1 MSEELLIPAG
11 AGQAFYAGRLPLF
24 DEIAQG
30 FLKTLANHQASGEAL
45 ACLDYLDGKVKID
58 GVLYMR
64 RVVVLA
70 IEDLKQHIEAPLP
83 LRSEAYA
90 LMKLLKLDPIP
101 ELKLYRDLATAILR
115 IDAALHLCK
124 TNRARYLIVRG
135 PVYH

>member
-1 MSEELLIPAG
+1 MAVSHAG
-11 AGQAFYAGRLPLF
+11 PLPLF

-30 FLKTLANHQASGEAL
+30 FLKALASGQASGETL
-45 ACLDYLDGKVKID
+45 TCLDYLDGQVEIED
-58 GVLYMR
+58 ATYTR

-70 IEDLKQHIEAPLP
+70 VEDLKQQIEAPLP

-101 ELKLYRDLATAILR
+101 ELKLYRDLATVILR
-115 IDAALHLCK
+115 IDAALHL
-124 TNRARYLIVRG
+124 ARMKEAHRSIAHG